1 MFKLLLFAGI
11 MFAILIIALAYIFR
25 HELATL
31 GHKYGEYDDIKK
43 LKHEIKR
50 KNITYDAHM
59 KKFGHTVEAEMLEK
73 EIKELEQ
80 LKMEMEQKK

>member
-11 MFAILIIALAYIFR
+11 MLVILIIALAYIFR
-25 HELATL
+25 HELGTL
-31 GHKYGEYDDIKK
+31 GHKYGEYDEIKK

-59 KKFGHTVEAEMLEK
+59 KKFGHTVEAEMLEQ
-73 EIKELEQ
+73 ELKELEQ

>member
-11 MFAILIIALAYIFR
+11 MLVILIIALAYIFR
-25 HELATL
+25 HELGTL
-31 GHKYGEYDDIKK
+31 GHKYGEYDEIKK

-50 KNITYDAHM
+50 KNITYGAHM

-73 EIKELEQ
+73 ELKEREQ

>member
-11 MFAILIIALAYIFR
+11 MIAILIIALAYIFR

>member
-11 MFAILIIALAYIFR
+11 MLVILIIALAYIFR
-25 HELATL
+25 HELGTL
-31 GHKYGEYDDIKK
+31 GHKYGEYDEVKK

-73 EIKELEQ
+73 ELKELEQ

>member
-1 MFKLLLFAGI
+1 MFKLLLFVGI
-11 MFAILIIALAYIFR
+11 MLAVLIIALAFIFQ

-31 GHKYGEYDDIKK
+31 GHKYNKYDEVKK

-80 LKMEMEQKK
+80 LKIEMEQKK

>member
-11 MFAILIIALAYIFR
+11 MIAILIIALAYIFR

-80 LKMEMEQKK
+80 LKIEMEQKK

>member
-11 MFAILIIALAYIFR
+11 MIAILIIALAYIFR

-50 KNITYDAHM
+50 KNITYDAYM

>member
-1 MFKLLLFAGI
+1 MFKLLLFSGI
-11 MFAILIIALAYIFR
+11 MIAILIIALAYIFR

-31 GHKYGEYDDIKK
+31 GHKYGEYDEIKK

>member
-1 MFKLLLFAGI
+1 MI
-11 MFAILIIALAYIFR
+11 AILIIALAYIFR

>member
-11 MFAILIIALAYIFR
+11 MLAILIIALAYIFR
-25 HELATL
+25 HELRTL
-31 GHKYGEYDDIKK
+31 GHKYNEHDEIKK

-50 KNITYDAHM
+50 KNITYEAEM
-59 KKFGHTVEAEMLEK
+59 KKFGSTVEAEMLK
-73 EIKELEQ
+73 NEINELEQ

>member
-11 MFAILIIALAYIFR
+11 MLAILIIALAYIFR
-25 HELATL
+25 HELGTL
-31 GHKYGEYDDIKK
+31 GHKYNEYDELKK
-43 LKHEIKR
+43 LKHDIKR

-59 KKFGHTVEAEMLEK
+59 EKFGSTVEAEMLEE

-80 LKMEMEQKK
+80 LKREMEQKK

>member
-11 MFAILIIALAYIFR
+11 MIAILIIALAYIFR

-59 KKFGHTVEAEMLEK
+59 KKFGHTVEADMLEK

>member
-11 MFAILIIALAYIFR
+11 MLVILIIALAYIFR
-25 HELATL
+25 HELGTL
-31 GHKYGEYDDIKK
+31 GHKYGEYDEIKK

-50 KNITYDAHM
+50 KNITYDTHM
-59 KKFGHTVEAEMLEK
+59 KKFGHTVEAEMLEQ
-73 EIKELEQ
+73 ELKELEQ

>member
-11 MFAILIIALAYIFR
+11 MLAVLIIALAYIFR

-31 GHKYGEYDDIKK
+31 GHRYGEYDEVKK

-50 KNITYDAHM
+50 KNITYDAHLE
-59 KKFGHTVEAEMLEK
+59 KYGQTVEAEMIKE
-73 EIKELEQ
+73 EIKELEH
-80 LKMEMEQKK
+80 LITEMEHRK

>member
-11 MFAILIIALAYIFR
+11 MLVILIIALAYIFR
-25 HELATL
+25 HELGTL
-31 GHKYGEYDDIKK
+31 GHKYGEYDEIKK

-73 EIKELEQ
+73 ELKELEQ